1 MTTAME
7 TIRTGD
13 LEQLTAER
21 VLTWAADTVQP
32 RIGFV
37 SEAAAG
43 SKECGLHVA
52 LGHRGAEARS

>member
-1 MTTAME
+1 ME

-52 LGHRGAEARS
+52 LGHRDAEARS